1 MQENR
6 TRCQNES
13 VQRFHLQCQP
23 LSNLPISPRRAL
35 TQVLRSSALPQGN
48 SPNRL
53 VSIYSGHQ
61 REALYVIIHT
71 LHMAQLPVWGRQGA
85 IHHYKDKKR
94 ARGVSEDLS
103 KRNTQYCWLYNT
115 IWQDYSWALCL
126 LSCSKIDMQC
136 ENIIYYSNIRDN
148 IL

>member
-1 MQENR
+1 MQEKPNALS
-6 TRCQNES
+6 NES

-103 KRNTQYCWLYNT
+103 KRNTQYCWLYT
-115 IWQDYSWALCL
+115 QFDEIIHGHSCL

-136 ENIIYYSNIRDN
+136 ENMIYYSNIKYN